1 MNSTLWTTLFA
12 ALMTGAVAVMGTI
25 LVGLVTDGSRR
36 TGRNRSA
43 WLPGLRPP
51 CFAMQRNARARR
63 TDWIGR

>member
-12 ALMTGAVAVMGTI
+12 VLMAGAI
-25 LVGLVTDGSRR
+25 LVMLAILAGLVADGTRR
-36 TGRNRSA
+36 TRDRSA

-51 CFAMQRNARARR
+51 CLAMQRNARVQR

>member
-12 ALMTGAVAVMGTI
+12 VLMAGSILVMLTI

-36 TGRNRSA
+36 TGRDRSA
-43 WLPGLRPP
+43 WLPGLLPP
-51 CFAMQRNARARR
+51 CFAMQRNARVRR